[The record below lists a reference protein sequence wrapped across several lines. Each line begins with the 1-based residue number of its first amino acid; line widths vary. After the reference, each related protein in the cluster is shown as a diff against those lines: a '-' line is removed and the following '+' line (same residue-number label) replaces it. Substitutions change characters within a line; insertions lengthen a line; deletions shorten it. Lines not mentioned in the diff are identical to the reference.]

1 MGPESCGRQGL
12 GWCNACFRLGI
23 RSILN
28 CATNDLYNRS
38 YTGGEPL
45 REKLQ
50 GYKVQVLEADDVEEG
65 CRNVPE
71 VKWKCCCQGE
81 EHEGNAVPDF
91 KLRCLSARRSSR

>member
-71 VKWKCCCQGE
+71 AKWKCCC
-81 EHEGNAVPDF
+81 HCN
-91 KLRCLSARRSSR
+91 LRDLSARRSSR